1 MKMYRVSVQK
11 DFIAQHYLVGGD
23 WGEEN
28 SPHAHHYVL
37 ELILAAENLDQHGYL
52 VDILDIEN
60 AIDKSI
66 SYFRN
71 SMLNELEE
79 FSGLNPSLEHF
90 CRIIWEKVIS
100 MITPPSRGSLI
111 IKLWEN
117 DFCWASYQH
126 DY

>member
-1 MKMYRVSVQK
+1 MHKVSVQK

-60 AIDKSI
+60 AMDQTIN
-66 SYFRN
+66 YFRN
-71 SMLNELEE
+71 RMLNELEE
-79 FSGLNPSLEHF
+79 FAGLNPSLEHF
-90 CRIIWEKVIS
+90 CRIILQKIMDGIS
-100 MITPPSRGSLI
+100 LPGNGSLI

-117 DFCWASYQH
+117 DSCWASYEH

>member
-1 MKMYRVSVQK
+1 MYKVSVQK

-60 AIDKSI
+60 AMDQTIN
-66 SYFRN
+66 YFRN
-71 SMLNELEE
+71 RMLNELEE
-79 FSGLNPSLEHF
+79 FAGLNPSLEHF
-90 CRIIWEKVIS
+90 CRIIWQKIMDGIS
-100 MITPPSRGSLI
+100 LPGNGSLI

-117 DFCWASYQH
+117 DSCWASYEH